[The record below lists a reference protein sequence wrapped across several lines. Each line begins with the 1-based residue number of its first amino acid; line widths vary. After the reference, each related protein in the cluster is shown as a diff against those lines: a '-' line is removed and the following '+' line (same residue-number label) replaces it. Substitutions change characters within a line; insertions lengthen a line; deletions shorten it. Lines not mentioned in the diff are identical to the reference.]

1 MGITITTKT
10 LYAPVPHVTLLK
22 PSQTLLAVAN
32 SADRDKLF
40 L

>member
-1 MGITITTKT
+1 MSITIATET

-22 PSQTLLAVAN
+22 PSKALIAIAN
-32 SADRDKLF
+32 RANRDKLF